1 MLVDESYFGGRRKGK
16 CGRGAVG
23 KIPVFDLLKSVGKVY
38 TKIILD
44 FSGTALKPIIKRKV
58 ALNSMLNSDYW

>member
-1 MLVDESYFGGRRKGK
+1 
-16 CGRGAVG
+16 VG